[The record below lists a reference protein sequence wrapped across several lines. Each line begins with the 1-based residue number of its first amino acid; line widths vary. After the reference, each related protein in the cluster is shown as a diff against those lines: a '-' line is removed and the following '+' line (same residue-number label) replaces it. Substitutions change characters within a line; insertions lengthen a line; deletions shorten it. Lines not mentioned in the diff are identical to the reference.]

1 VGRSRRR
8 TVQKPELEALELEAG
23 VRSAEGRAAYAEGRI
38 SGAELACIYIAERV
52 RRSAGGR
59 FLQAEL
65 RPPLPSTSTSP
76 WVRLFAEHALYRIPS
91 AVPQALLSWAEGSR
105 PVDLLF
111 HVPSPGD
118 VLSVQ
123 ARGRRIV
130 SLLEDGIPT
139 APHEDGLAFAVHD
152 LCHLE
157 KFMDPAHH
165 IEQVG
170 FFALLDRAMQG
181 GRWDALDASLDPAW
195 LVDRDHIIADMN
207 GSAAFLY
214 LTLKNKLKLAVRRRL
229 ARARGGPCPSGPLDP
244 DEVQACDA
252 AYEVL
257 LDLLDLRGEARAAAR
272 ALSRRQGGEALAARL
287 CAHFT
292 EAGVAAIE
300 ATV

>member
-1 VGRSRRR
+1 MGRSRRR
-8 TVQKPELEALELEAG
+8 TVHKPELWALTAG
-23 VRSAEGRAAYAEGRI
+23 PRWPDGRAAYAEGQM

-52 RRSAGGR
+52 RLRSGAR
-59 FLQAEL
+59 FLQAER
-65 RPPLPSTSTSP
+65 RPPLPSTSPSP
-76 WVRLFAEHALYRIPS
+76 WIRLFAEHELYRIPS
-91 AVPQALLSWAEGSR
+91 AVPQALLAWAEGSR

-118 VLSVQ
+118 VLAVQ

-157 KFMDPAHH
+157 KFMEPSHH

-170 FFALLDRAMQG
+170 FFALLHEAMQG
-181 GRWDALDASLDPAW
+181 GRWAALDATLDDAW
-195 LVDRDHIIADMN
+195 IVDRDHIVADMN

-214 LTLKNKLKLAVRRRL
+214 LTLKNKLKLAVRRRV

-244 DEVQACDA
+244 DEMKACDA

-257 LDLLDLRGEARAAAR
+257 LDLLGLHGDARGAAR
-272 ALSRRQGGEALAARL
+272 DLSRRQGGDAQAARL